1 MASMKGL
8 AILLG
13 KGKPAADE
21 EEGEG
26 GDGGGDEDQFLG
38 EAHDALK
45 DDDKEG
51 FVRAMKGA
59 IEACIQGYKS

>member
-8 AILLG
+8 AILVG
-13 KGKPAADE
+13 KKPAADE

-26 GDGGGDEDQFLG
+26 DGGDEDQFLG